1 MMLQKIQ
8 SCCVCEE
15 SSEAEREKEFGSEL
29 KRVGL
34 RWEDKT
40 VILLVAWTDMLLFCI
55 IKSESTVVSSNW
67 KMLCHEWR
75 RFCFYFKTQAHGFV
89 WFCFVF
95 MIFNNLVFVMCV
107 CVCVQVQHIT
117 NTTQGWI
124 LIYLIHIGSL
134 RGDDGWMSCMYGK
147 EIDISF
153 NRYSSVSMCRS
164 KICLSEFW
172 LKFSHL

>member
-67 KMLCHEWR
+67 KMLCHHEWR
-75 RFCFYFKTQAHGFV
+75 KICLYLKTQARV
-89 WFCFVF
+89 WFVSMF
-95 MIFNNLVFVMCV
+95 IWVFVMCV
-107 CVCVQVQHIT
+107 CVCASA
-117 NTTQGWI
+117 TQGWI
-124 LIYLIHIGSL
+124 IIYLIHIGSL
-134 RGDDGWMSCMYGK
+134 RGDDGWMDVEMWG
-147 EIDISF
+147 
-153 NRYSSVSMCRS
+153 
-164 KICLSEFW
+164 
-172 LKFSHL
+172 